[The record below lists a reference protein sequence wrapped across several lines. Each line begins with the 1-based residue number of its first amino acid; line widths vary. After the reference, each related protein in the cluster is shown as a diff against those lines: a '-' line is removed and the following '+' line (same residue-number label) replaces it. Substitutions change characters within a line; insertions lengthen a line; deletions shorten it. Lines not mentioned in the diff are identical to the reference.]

1 MRDSFRFLPLAV
13 LPTFTYA
20 LFRFSIGVIIPDFER
35 VFGVTDPIAG
45 LLLSAYIGCI
55 TLGVILAGYMA
66 AKYGEVRAIIIGLIL
81 FSIPIAGLTFS
92 SGLPAFSL
100 LLLVGAVGGGIM
112 TTPTYSLAASVLSKR
127 KGTAI
132 SFVTASFNVGGLVGP
147 ALAGVMLAVY
157 GWPSPFPALGVVGG
171 AVCLLFLR
179 SYRGMRQY
187 EGRTENVG
195 RSFRGMMRR
204 RSLVVLAAAN
214 FFADLGFVA
223 YTSWIPKFLI
233 ASFDVRGGS
242 VIVIDSTFGVAIGF
256 GGIGVLLAGIL
267 FDRIG
272 GRKASLLGG
281 FATTVLTFVLFS
293 TNSLVSAIWL
303 VVGTGFVFNWFWV
316 LLTSMAQANVD
327 RESQSLAISFVQ
339 TAGFVGAFLG
349 PGLAGLMGGES
360 GVTSASLI
368 ATVTVPYLAYSV
380 ILLLAYRDPSK
391 FG

>member
-13 LPTFTYA
+13 LPTFIYA
-20 LFRFSIGVIIPDFER
+20 LFRFSTGVIIPDFER
-35 VFGVTDPIAG
+35 VYGVADPVAG
-45 LLLSAYIGCI
+45 LLVSASIGCI

-66 AKYGEVRAIIIGLIL
+66 AKYGELRAIIIGLIL
-81 FSIPIAGLTFS
+81 FSIPVAALAFS

-100 LLLVGAVGGGIM
+100 LFLVGAVGGGIM

-157 GWPSPFPALGVVGG
+157 GWPSPFSALGVIG
-171 AVCLLFLR
+171 AVVCFLFLG
-179 SYRGMRQY
+179 SYRRIRQY
-187 EGRTENVG
+187 EGRTVNVG
-195 RSFRGMMRR
+195 RSFRNMMGR
-204 RSLVVLAAAN
+204 RSLVVLAASN

-233 ASFDVRGGS
+233 AKFDVRGGS
-242 VIVIDSTFGVAIGF
+242 VVVIDSTFGVAIGL
-256 GGIGVLLAGIL
+256 GGIGVLLAGML

-281 FATTVLTFVLFS
+281 FATTFLTFLLFS
-293 TNSLVSAIWL
+293 ANSLVSAIWL
-303 VVGTGFVFNWFWV
+303 VVATGFVFNWFWV

-360 GVTSASLI
+360 GISSASLI
-368 ATVTVPYLAYSV
+368 ATVTVPYLAYAV

-391 FG
+391 FS

>member
-1 MRDSFRFLPLAV
+1 
-13 LPTFTYA
+13 
-20 LFRFSIGVIIPDFER
+20 
-35 VFGVTDPIAG
+35 
-45 LLLSAYIGCI
+45 
-55 TLGVILAGYMA
+55 
-66 AKYGEVRAIIIGLIL
+66 
-81 FSIPIAGLTFS
+81 
-92 SGLPAFSL
+92 
-100 LLLVGAVGGGIM
+100 
-112 TTPTYSLAASVLSKR
+112 
-127 KGTAI
+127 
-132 SFVTASFNVGGLVGP
+132 
-147 ALAGVMLAVY
+147 
-157 GWPSPFPALGVVGG
+157 
-171 AVCLLFLR
+171 
-179 SYRGMRQY
+179 
-187 EGRTENVG
+187 
-195 RSFRGMMRR
+195 MMRR

-233 ASFDVRGGS
+233 ASFDARGGS
-242 VIVIDSTFGVAIGF
+242 VIVIDSTFGIAIGF

-293 TNSLVSAIWL
+293 TNSLASAIWL
-303 VVGTGFVFNWFWV
+303 VVATGFVFNWFWV

-360 GVTSASLI
+360 GITSASLI

-391 FG
+391 FS